1 MLTEK
6 DKRNSGG
13 KKNAKGNGA
22 DKQCSAIV
30 ARFIYRDEHS
40 QPYLR
45 VTRTADK
52 HFWQERWDELWRSG
66 APTGPKIPYRLPELI
81 AATPT
86 QPVYVTEGEGKADLL
101 AALGFISTSAS
112 GGAGK
117 WTSDLNKW
125 FKGRHVIVLPDHDE
139 PGARHGQL
147 VAQNL
152 HGIAASVKV
161 VELPGLPHKGDV
173 KQWLETD
180 PSGTRLVRECE
191 RAALWQPTANADNKS
206 GHGDGE
212 SSGDGSGDDDNLIL
226 ELSALGALQYAK
238 RRKEAAKMLGIGV
251 GELDKV
257 VAQARPELGGKDDAP
272 VLYEYWIVECSS
284 EPVDGEALLRQLMD
298 CLKRYVV
305 MTEDQTLVVA
315 LWIIFTWLHGKIA
328 VHSPLLLVT
337 SPQANSGKSTLL
349 GVISFLA
356 CRALQSVSISGPA
369 LFRSIE
375 KWQPTFVIDE
385 ADTVLVHPC

>member
-1 MLTEK
+1 M
-6 DKRNSGG
+6 
-13 KKNAKGNGA
+13 
-22 DKQCSAIV
+22 
-30 ARFIYRDEHS
+30 
-40 QPYLR
+40 
-45 VTRTADK
+45 
-52 HFWQERWDELWRSG
+52 
-66 APTGPKIPYRLPELI
+66 
-81 AATPT
+81 
-86 QPVYVTEGEGKADLL
+86 
-101 AALGFISTSAS
+101 
-112 GGAGK
+112 
-117 WTSDLNKW
+117 
-125 FKGRHVIVLPDHDE
+125 
-139 PGARHGQL
+139 
-147 VAQNL
+147 
-152 HGIAASVKV
+152 
-161 VELPGLPHKGDV
+161 PHKGDV

-212 SSGDGSGDDDNLIL
+212 RSGDGSGDEDDEILIL

-238 RRKEAAKMLGIGV
+238 RRKEAAKKLGIGV

-257 VAQARPELGGKDDAP
+257 VAQARAELGGNDDAP

-385 ADTVLVHPC
+385 ADTVLVHNEDLKEVVNSGWTRGQCVIRCDPDTHEPRPYSTFAPKAIGMKGRKLPDTTLSRAIIVAIKRKRPDEITKDFDHLDTEDFGRLRQQIARWVRDNTDSLAAPSRKARSDFTTGSARTGDCFGDRGASRWQMEGTGATRGSGH